1 MRPITL
7 NEEII
12 DTYLAQIKTQLTTTR
27 VYKGVTFKFDP
38 AKNMTPETRP
48 TINFSAMAY
57 LKMCTLVDMCDT
69 ECAWHGIV
77 EANEE
82 RTRFDICDILVYPQD
97 VAGATV
103 QTDEVK
109 YTAWKNELSD
119 DEYNNLRLQG
129 HSHVNFTASP
139 SGVDTTLYEHMLSVL
154 NKDSYYIFMIMNKS
168 RKFWFEIHDLKNNVI
183 YETADIDVT
192 VATVNLEEWY
202 KEQRKQFKTTKT
214 NFAGAAWVP
223 KSGVTYGGPQYGSR
237 SYASAFDRKP
247 AQERLIGFDEMPPY
261 EDDDAFYSAIDREAA
276 THMKQAAPEKK
287 RGRGRPR
294 KESK

>member
-12 DTYLAQIKTQLTTTR
+12 DAYLEQIKTQLTTTR

-97 VAGATV
+97 VSGATV
-103 QTDEVK
+103 QTD
-109 YTAWKNELSD
+109 A
-119 DEYNNLRLQG
+119 
-129 HSHVNFTASP
+129 
-139 SGVDTTLYEHMLSVL
+139 
-154 NKDSYYIFMIMNKS
+154 
-168 RKFWFEIHDLKNNVI
+168 
-183 YETADIDVT
+183 
-192 VATVNLEEWY
+192 
-202 KEQRKQFKTTKT
+202 
-214 NFAGAAWVP
+214 
-223 KSGVTYGGPQYGSR
+223 GGPQQTSLVM
-237 SYASAFDRKP
+237 
-247 AQERLIGFDEMPPY
+247 Q
-261 EDDDAFYSAIDREAA
+261 
-276 THMKQAAPEKK
+276 
-287 RGRGRPR
+287 
-294 KESK
+294 